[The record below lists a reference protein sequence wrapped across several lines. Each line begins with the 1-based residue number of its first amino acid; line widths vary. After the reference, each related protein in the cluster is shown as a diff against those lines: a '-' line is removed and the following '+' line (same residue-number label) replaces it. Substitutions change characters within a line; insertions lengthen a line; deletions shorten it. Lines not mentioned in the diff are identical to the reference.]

1 MSIRQ
6 LASLGR
12 WHGNRL
18 TLKHDDCDDWT
29 AFKRCMN
36 GDGCTRSWTMQHPY
50 LQHTSQGWQLVCV
63 CVSRLPHPRCCV
75 LITVDVSAHGLLATV
90 QVYLLRLRIP
100 PLLPASCCQSN
111 THTHTHTHT
120 SWDVPIVIVLFTICS
135 IQKVSNYFLQRE
147 NLLQA
152 CYLVDLVQL
161 ESKFS
166 ADVNVIT
173 LAQRCESRARRD
185 LQPQPGK

>member
-111 THTHTHTHT
+111 THTHTHQLRHSYCYCSFYNMQHT
-120 SWDVPIVIVLFTICS
+120 KSVELFPAKRESFTGLLSSRPGAAGVKVLSWCKCNNVSPTLW
-135 IQKVSNYFLQRE
+135 IQSQKRP
-147 NLLQA
+147 A
-152 CYLVDLVQL
+152 
-161 ESKFS
+161 
-166 ADVNVIT
+166 AP
-173 LAQRCESRARRD
+173 AR
-185 LQPQPGK
+185 